1 MDQMKY
7 TAINPKHKAL
17 FIIVA
22 LLLIVYLIF
31 GTGLHGDDRRVISDM
46 TTYSVGDFF
55 SLDIG
60 IRGVTIFGLPS
71 FYGFWWTYYLL
82 GSEYEWIYDLIKIGI
97 HAISVYL
104 VYRFASDY
112 LSRDRAL
119 LASVLFI
126 FYPLHDTTTY
136 WFMTAPQHVLTPTL
150 ILYCNHLIRHERYK
164 FGIPLLFLA
173 AFSNYSSPPYIFGL
187 AIIFLIERQYRKLLI
202 FVTPGFVYVFYYFWM
217 KYNFIGS
224 DVKID
229 SDLTVVSFLKNI
241 IMQFFSLIESAI
253 GPSYWLKVFYVIES
267 IGYVSL
273 GAVTILFIFVFIKK
287 DIFSKTSKVPKSLYI
302 GIISVLLFSFGMF
315 ALTGHYNHS
324 VFNLGNR
331 TIVYGSLFI
340 AFGLAAFLPA
350 NRKSVIFLLII
361 FLVPVFGLSDHWK
374 SWNANQKIVIENIK
388 NNQKLKE
395 IETNSTLIVT
405 GNIYSKLGPYAHIEF
420 FSMPWN
426 VKAIFEDQV
435 KTKNIVALTPNIA
448 LRDGFLINSKF
459 GGQYSLSNKL
469 YVYDSEKNLVN
480 RISASEVPELIAQ
493 QPKLVR
499 HWVQLF
505 KNTWIQDVIVR
516 LSPRL
521 VYLFQ

>member
-1 MDQMKY
+1 
-7 TAINPKHKAL
+7 
-17 FIIVA
+17 
-22 LLLIVYLIF
+22 
-31 GTGLHGDDRRVISDM
+31 
-46 TTYSVGDFF
+46 
-55 SLDIG
+55 
-60 IRGVTIFGLPS
+60 
-71 FYGFWWTYYLL
+71 
-82 GSEYEWIYDLIKIGI
+82 
-97 HAISVYL
+97 
-104 VYRFASDY
+104 
-112 LSRDRAL
+112 
-119 LASVLFI
+119 
-126 FYPLHDTTTY
+126 
-136 WFMTAPQHVLTPTL
+136 
-150 ILYCNHLIRHERYK
+150 
-164 FGIPLLFLA
+164 LA

-187 AIIFLIERQYRKLLI
+187 AIIFLIERQYKKLLI

-253 GPSYWLKVFYVIES
+253 GPSYWLKVFYAIES

-273 GAVTILFIFVFIKK
+273 GIVSILFIFVFIKK

-331 TIVYGSLFI
+331 TIVYGSLLI

-505 KNTWIQDVIVR
+505 KNTWIQDVIVW